1 MFQTKLIKLY
11 CAVCDN
17 SSIIERE
24 NQRQSNNFRPQFTDE
39 ECITVYLWGISQR
52 RFKLKDIYNYIKNH
66 LLEWFPKLPSYQ
78 AFSRR
83 CNALASAMRALSE
96 VWMNTARASLHS
108 ESVYL
113 VDSCP
118 IMLAHRSRACHAKVA
133 SDLCAVSYNST
144 RKEWYYG
151 VKLHAFATRRPKKL
165 PLPAA
170 MMFSKADVHDLT
182 AAKQMTQDMDFLS
195 HCTVMGDKAYAD
207 MAWRSF
213 LKEICDTEL
222 ATPRKK
228 HMGDMLC
235 SSDTYSTFVSSVRQP
250 IESFFHWLDY
260 LTGIQAASTV
270 RSSQGLLLHV
280 FGRLAFA
287 MAFFAYFNS

>member
-133 SDLCAVSYNST
+133 SDLCAVSYHST

-195 HCTVMGDKAYAD
+195 YCTVMGSGYGMAQFFERNLRYGACNSQKETYGRYALLQRYLLYFCKFCQATYRVILPLAGLSD
-207 MAWRSF
+207 RYSSCFYCSF
-213 LKEICDTEL
+213 LSGSASSYFWQT
-222 ATPRKK
+222 R
-228 HMGDMLC
+228 LC
-235 SSDTYSTFVSSVRQP
+235 Y
-250 IESFFHWLDY
+250 
-260 LTGIQAASTV
+260 
-270 RSSQGLLLHV
+270 GLFCL
-280 FGRLAFA
+280 F
-287 MAFFAYFNS
+287 

>member
-1 MFQTKLIKLY
+1 MFQIKLIKLY

-52 RFKLKDIYNYIKNH
+52 RFKLKDIYNYTRNH

-83 CNALASAMRALSE
+83 CSALASAMRSLSE
-96 VWMNTARASLHS
+96 IWMNAARVSLGS

-118 IMLAHRSRACHAKVA
+118 IMLARRSRACHGKVA

-151 VKLHAFATRRPKKL
+151 VKLHVFATRRPQKL

-170 MMFSKADVHDLT
+170 MMISKADVHDLA

-195 HCTVMGDKAYAD
+195 HCKVMGDKAYSDA
-207 MAWRSF
+207 AWRSF
-213 LKEICDTEL
+213 LKETCDTEL

-228 HMGDMLC
+228 RMGDTLC
-235 SSDTYSTFVSSVRQP
+235 SGDTFSTFVSSVRQP
-250 IESFFHWLDY
+250 IESFFNWLDY
-260 LTGIQAASTV
+260 LTGIQTASTV

-287 MAFFAYFNS
+287 MAFFCLS